1 MSNKNIVD
9 ALVNEDLYTAKKLI
23 NETLLQ
29 RMGKALEEKLIDFGP
44 TIFNEAAKP
53 DFLDM
58 DGDGDKKEPMK
69 KAAKE
74 AKTKKNE
81 SVDSDEDVIAE
92 EFEQELKSLVEEIE
106 QETGTQLS
114 EEEIMEIAENLLEIL
129 SEENDEDEDEE
140 NEEDEDDENN
150 QRPAGRRTMGGTEY

>member
-1 MSNKNIVD
+1 MNNKNIVD

-58 DGDGDKKEPMK
+58 DGDGDKKESMK
-69 KAAKE
+69 KAVKD
-74 AKTKKNE
+74 KKSNKHE
-81 SVDSDEDVIAE
+81 SYDSDEDVIAE

-129 SEENDEDEDEE
+129 SEENDEEDEDEE
-140 NEEDEDDENN
+140 DEEEN
-150 QRPAGRRTMGGTEY
+150 QRPAGRRTMGETDY

>member
-1 MSNKNIVD
+1 MNNKNIVD

-58 DGDGDKKEPMK
+58 DGDGDKEEPMK

-74 AKTKKNE
+74 AKAKKNE
-81 SVDSDEDVIAE
+81 SVDSDETTIAE

-140 NEEDEDDENN
+140 DEEDEDDENN
-150 QRPAGRRTMGGTEY
+150 QRPAGRRTMGETDY

>member
-1 MSNKNIVD
+1 MNNKNIVD

-23 NETLLQ
+23 NEILLQ

-58 DGDGDKKEPMK
+58 DGDGDKKESMK
-69 KAAKE
+69 KAVKD
-74 AKTKKNE
+74 KKSNKHE
-81 SVDSDEDVIAE
+81 SYDSDETVIAE

-129 SEENDEDEDEE
+129 SEENDEEDEDEE
-140 NEEDEDDENN
+140 DEEEN
-150 QRPAGRRTMGGTEY
+150 QRPAGRRTMGVTDY